1 MRTTLQIPLQKPEGT
16 KTDEWITGIVSE
28 LIEAAREDAAID
40 AVGAFTIDH
49 SGYTE
54 LETFVP
60 ATVTLE
66 ELARALATLIKY
78 IQSHGPRKE

>member
-1 MRTTLQIPLQKPEGT
+1 MKIE
-16 KTDEWITGIVSE
+16 EWITTIMSE
-28 LIEAAREDAAID
+28 VVEGAREDAAID
-40 AVGAFTIDH
+40 AADAFEIDH

-54 LETFVP
+54 LETFDP